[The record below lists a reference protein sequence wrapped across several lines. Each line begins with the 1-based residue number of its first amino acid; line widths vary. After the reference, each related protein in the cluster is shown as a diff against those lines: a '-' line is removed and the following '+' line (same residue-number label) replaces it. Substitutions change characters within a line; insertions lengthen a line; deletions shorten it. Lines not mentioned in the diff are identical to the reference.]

1 MSLQLVG
8 LESLD
13 VYRWSLLGST
23 LTRFFLHANTGV
35 KGLHQYFNRYNTD
48 DCYGYADDSYSY
60 NECINIIEV
69 NRERTLKNIL
79 LEAWAIP
86 FDIFN
91 LWFSLASNSLDF
103 ARSIFA
109 PIITLG
115 IFIANIAFTCYFLWE
130 DVMMGS
136 LFLAPIF
143 NILGFWDI
151 LGDPL
156 GILYDENL

>member
-1 MSLQLVG
+1 MNKAF
-8 LESLD
+8 
-13 VYRWSLLGST
+13 LLIDPN
-23 LTRFFLHANTGV
+23 A
-35 KGLHQYFNRYNTD
+35 
-48 DCYGYADDSYSY
+48 CYGDVD
-60 NECINIIEV
+60 CIQFEEFK
-69 NRERTLKNIL
+69 RERTLKNLL

-91 LWFSLASNSLDF
+91 LWFSLASNSLDI

-109 PIITLG
+109 PIITVG
-115 IFIANIAFTCYFLWE
+115 IFIANIAFTLYFLLE
-130 DVMMGS
+130 DVKTGA
-136 LFLAPIF
+136 LFLAPIL

>member
-1 MSLQLVG
+1 M
-8 LESLD
+8 
-13 VYRWSLLGST
+13 
-23 LTRFFLHANTGV
+23 
-35 KGLHQYFNRYNTD
+35 
-48 DCYGYADDSYSY
+48 
-60 NECINIIEV
+60 
-69 NRERTLKNIL
+69 
-79 LEAWAIP
+79 EAWAIP

-91 LWFSLASNSLDF
+91 LWFSLASNSLNF

-130 DVMMGS
+130 DVWMGS
-136 LFLAPIF
+136 LFLAPIY

-156 GILYDENL
+156 GILYDENLQTSFYTIIAT

>member
-1 MSLQLVG
+1 MR
-8 LESLD
+8 LD
-13 VYRWSLLGST
+13 
-23 LTRFFLHANTGV
+23 
-35 KGLHQYFNRYNTD
+35 TD
-48 DCYGYADDSYSY
+48 DCYGDPD
-60 NECINIIEV
+60 CISMTQF
-69 NRERTLKNIL
+69 RQERAIKNMM

-91 LWFSLASNSLDF
+91 LWFSLASNSLEF

-109 PIITLG
+109 PIITVG

-130 DVMMGS
+130 DVMSGA

-143 NILGFWDI
+143 NILGFWDV

-156 GILYDENL
+156 GILYDENLQTSFYTILATQITAMLYIFEANFAKI